1 MNIRLF
7 KEEDYEM
14 VCKWWGFHGLDP
26 IPMGFLPAYGYV
38 AHEGDRDI
46 AVAWLDISEFGVHC
60 YVWGFLTGDMSTPE
74 MTLEA
79 HDAIMESMELFAQN
93 ENFSIMVNMP
103 HQRSLKKL
111 AEKSGFIENHDVCQ
125 MFKFIKQKG
134 AA

>member
-60 YVWGFLTGDMSTPE
+60 YVWGFLTGLDQS
-74 MTLEA
+74 
-79 HDAIMESMELFAQN
+79 ESSS
-93 ENFSIMVNMP
+93 FSPNSQDRMALI
-103 HQRSLKKL
+103 
-111 AEKSGFIENHDVCQ
+111 F
-125 MFKFIKQKG
+125 
-134 AA
+134 